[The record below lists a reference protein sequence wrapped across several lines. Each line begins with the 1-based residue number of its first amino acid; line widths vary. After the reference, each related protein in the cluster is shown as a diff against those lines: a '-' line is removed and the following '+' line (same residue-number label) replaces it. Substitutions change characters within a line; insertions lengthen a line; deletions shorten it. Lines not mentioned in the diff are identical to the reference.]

1 MLIGILSLQGD
12 YSLHANILNQ
22 MNVDYIFVNDI
33 DKLNLTDGLIIPGGE
48 STVISKL
55 LIKTGLDNAIKLYS
69 KNKNIFGTCAG
80 AVLMSKI
87 CIDDKVDQLNVIG
100 IESFRNSW
108 GSQIYSFHD
117 YVNLNFSDSNCSASF
132 IRAPKIKVVDDNI
145 TVLATYEN
153 EPVLVRNDNHLACTF
168 HPEVNNDSI
177 VHKYFLD
184 MVNEKI

>member
-12 YSLHANILNQ
+12 YSLHANLLNQ
-22 MNVDYIFVNDI
+22 MDIDYIFVNDV
-33 DKLNLTDGLIIPGGE
+33 DKLNLTQGLIIPGGE

-55 LIKTGLDNAIKLYS
+55 LIKTGLYDAIKIYS
-69 KNKNIFGTCAG
+69 KTKNIFGTCAG

-87 CIDDKVDQLNVIG
+87 CIDNKVEQLDVIG

-108 GSQIYSFHD
+108 GSQIHSFHD
-117 YVNLNFSDSNCSASF
+117 YISLNFSEVNCSASF
-132 IRAPKIKVVDDNI
+132 IRAPKIKVIDDNVV
-145 TVLATYEN
+145 VLAVYKN

-184 MVNEKI
+184 MINEKI